1 MYREADIL
9 NVEVEKEEV
18 DIVNQQK
25 NLPTRTKNRRNLGL

>member
-9 NVEVEKEEV
+9 NVEKEEV

-25 NLPTRTKNRRNLGL
+25 NLPTRTKNRRNLGS